1 MSEISSPHDKFFKKS
16 FERRDIA
23 SDFLIHYLPSDVAA
37 ELDLRA
43 PQLQKDSFVDPVL
56 REHFSDL
63 LYRVRFKRGG
73 AAFVYLL
80 FEHKSTPEELVAYQV
95 LRYEVLAWEPLAR
108 AAMRKPGKKKLPPI
122 MPIVIYHGP
131 RPWQVPRNFS
141 GVIEWHGSESFRRFM
156 PEFMY
161 FLLDLSVFSEAQIV
175 GAALLR
181 VCLLV
186 LKHAYEG
193 DLIERLP
200 ALLGLLPA
208 REQGALEYLATVLKY
223 VSEVARP
230 LTRNEF
236 EAVKE
241 QLPTETGEIM
251 ETWASSMLKE
261 GKQIGRQEGR
271 QEAGAE
277 LTLYQLQEQL
287 GALDER
293 TRARVR
299 KLAYEQ
305 LLELSGALLKF
316 KSPKDLMD
324 WLRTHARGRS
334 LAS

>member
-1 MSEISSPHDKFFKKS
+1 MSELSSPHDKFFKKS
-16 FERRDIA
+16 FERREVV
-23 SDFLIHYLPSDVAA
+23 SDFLFHYLPSDVVAD
-37 ELDLRA
+37 LDLRA
-43 PQLQKDSFVDPVL
+43 PQLQKDTFVDPVL

-108 AAMRKPGKKKLPPI
+108 AAMKKPGKKRLPPI
-122 MPIVIYHGP
+122 LPIVIYHGP

-141 GVIEWHGSESFRRFM
+141 GVIEWHGSESFRRFV

-161 FLLDLSVFSEAQIV
+161 LLLDLSAFSEAQIV
-175 GAALLR
+175 GAAMLR

-186 LKHAYEG
+186 LKHAYDG
-193 DLIERLP
+193 DLIEHLP
-200 ALLGLLPA
+200 TLVRLLPV

-223 VSEVARP
+223 VSEVVRP
-230 LTRNEF
+230 LTHDEF

-251 ETWASSMLKE
+251 ETWASALMKE
-261 GKQIGRQEGR
+261 GKQAGRQEG
-271 QEAGAE
+271 GAE
-277 LTLYQLQEQL
+277 LTLYLLQERL
-287 GALDER
+287 GALGAR
-293 TRARVR
+293 TQARVG
-299 KLAYEQ
+299 KLSYEQ
-305 LLELSGALLKF
+305 LLELSRALLKF
-316 KSPKDLMD
+316 QSPKDLTA
-324 WLRTHARGRS
+324 WLRMQANGRS